1 MRTIEYTTKFKRD
14 YKRELKGIYNKTLV
28 NDLKLVIQLLE
39 KDVVLPTNYYD
50 HALIGNWKDHRDCHI
65 KPDLVLIYRKPDQT
79 KLQLVR
85 LGSHSQLGM

>member
-14 YKRELKGIYNKTLV
+14 YKRESKGVYKKTLAI
-28 NDLKLVIQLLE
+28 DLKLIIQLLE

-65 KPDLVLIYRKPDQT
+65 KPDLVLIYRKPDKT
-79 KLQLVR
+79 TLQLVR
-85 LGSHSQLGM
+85 IGSHSQLGI

>member
-1 MRTIEYTTKFKRD
+1 MRTIEYTKKFKRD
-14 YKRELKGIYNKTLV
+14 YKREFKGIYKKTLE
-28 NDLKLVIQLLE
+28 NDLKLAIQLLE

-65 KPDLVLIYRKPDQT
+65 KPDLVLIYRKPDET
-79 KLQLVR
+79 TLQLVR